1 MNHVT
6 LVCMRFQSVEK
17 ISRYYFLIIGLWVI
31 CIITRL
37 KYNGLVYGFDYG
49 LYQPDGMFY
58 SQTTL
63 ELLGSSKSIAIA
75 EVLNW
80 YKENAY
86 KFASIDLTSF
96 YDTTSNSWLVT
107 KYRILYPL
115 ISLPFVYLFGLSGML
130 VVPAIS
136 LLLFFLMVQKIAILE
151 KTPRVGALIV
161 LALSTSPTLLR
172 WTTVNYPDA
181 LLLSLFALFT
191 YLFYRS
197 NGIWSYR
204 ILVLLSVLIFLT
216 TFTKQT
222 LPIWMCIALY
232 FFTTKKGLVGAVILL
247 SSVTFALPSLYS
259 FPFIQYFNSKK
270 AGSIPG
276 SLLDFISNSVWVN
289 LVEFGQLVV
298 LDRSLLLIL
307 IGVFYCA
314 IKSADKQFGQV
325 FIWTLIGCLLVNSLV
340 GVPGVNFRYLLPVLP
355 SAMLVVLKSNLS
367 TALENSL
374 LKFKF
379 KN

>member
-1 MNHVT
+1 
-6 LVCMRFQSVEK
+6 MRFHSAEK
-17 ISRYYFLIIGLWVI
+17 ISRYYFLIIVLWVI
-31 CIITRL
+31 CIVTRL
-37 KYNGLVYGFDYG
+37 KYNGLIYGLDYG

-58 SQTTL
+58 SQKTL
-63 ELLGSSKSIAIA
+63 ELLGSSKSMAMA

-130 VVPAIS
+130 VVPALS

-151 KTPRVGALIV
+151 NTPRVGTLIV
-161 LALSTSPTLLR
+161 FALSTSPTLLR

-181 LLLSLFALFT
+181 LLLGLFALFT

-197 NGIWSYR
+197 NGIWSYQ
-204 ILVLLSVLIFLT
+204 ILMLLSVLVFLT

-232 FFTTKKGLVGAVILL
+232 FLTTKKRRVGAVILL
-247 SSVTFALPSLYS
+247 SSITFAIPSLYS

-325 FIWTLIGCLLVNSLV
+325 FILTLIGCFFINSIV

-355 SAMLVVLKSNLS
+355 SAMLVLLKSNFS
-367 TALENSL
+367 TTLESSI
-374 LKFKF
+374 LKLKL
-379 KN
+379 KS